1 MTDELKL
8 KTEIAEVTG
17 TELTAPDIVAA
28 RFLAAA
34 EEAGGS
40 GFGPL
45 LKFVKGHYY
54 VGDIEVPPG
63 HEYVAQMPCVACGWV
78 KFADRKVVDQ
88 KIGKI
93 ADGFRLPERATLG
106 DLDQSKWEVDSKGP
120 RDPWARQWYLP
131 LLDAE
136 SGEFVVFVT
145 GSSGGQRAIGNL
157 CRTYGS
163 NPHRGLPI
171 VRIGVRAYKHKEHGR
186 IEEPEV
192 KIVAWEKA
200 QPSLGV
206 ELNDRIPF

>member
-1 MTDELKL
+1 MSKG
-8 KTEIAEVTG
+8 TEIAT
-17 TELTAPDIVAA
+17 PDTVAE

-34 EEAGGS
+34 DEAGGN

-54 VGDIEVPPG
+54 IGDAEVAAG
-63 HEYVAQMPCVACGWV
+63 REYVAQMPSVACGWV
-78 KFADRKVVDQ
+78 KFVDKKVADQ

-93 ADGFRLPERATLG
+93 ADGFRMPERDTLG

-120 RDPWARQWYLP
+120 RDPWAKQWYLP

-145 GSSGGQRAIGNL
+145 GSNGGQRTIGGL
-157 CRTYGS
+157 CRNYGS

-171 VRIGVRAYKHKEHGR
+171 VQIGARGYKHPEHGR
-186 IEEPEV
+186 IEEPEI
-192 KIVAWEKA
+192 KIIDWEKPR
-200 QPSLGV
+200 PSLGI
-206 ELNDRIPF
+206 ELNDSIPI